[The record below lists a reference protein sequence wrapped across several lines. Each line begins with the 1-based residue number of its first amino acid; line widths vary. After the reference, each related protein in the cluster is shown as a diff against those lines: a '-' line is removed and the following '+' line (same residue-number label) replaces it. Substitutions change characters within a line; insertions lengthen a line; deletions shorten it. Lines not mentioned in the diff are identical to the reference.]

1 MLAWKSRKGHLR
13 TGDVVAGLGL
23 ALLLVSLPMTAQG
36 AKDDGKHDNW
46 NLSIGANKTVD
57 AKDIGLPIYPG
68 ARPHKDNEED
78 ESAAH
83 VWATL
88 GGAGLKLAVVK
99 LESQDS
105 PNRIAP
111 FYRQA
116 LARYG
121 DVLDCSAASL
131 KARSNGNTLS
141 WQLNCDDE
149 HGKPGEVVL
158 KAGSKGDQ
166 HIVALK
172 PNGSGSEI
180 DLVHVQVKG
189 FGE

>member
-13 TGDVVAGLGL
+13 TGDVLAGLGL
-23 ALLLVSLPMTAQG
+23 ALLLVSLPIAAQG

-68 ARPHKDNEED
+68 ARPHKDNAD
-78 ESAAH
+78 DDSAAH
-83 VWATL
+83 VWALL
-88 GGAGLKLAVVK
+88 GDAGFKLAVVK
-99 LESQDS
+99 LESQD
-105 PNRIAP
+105 PPGRIAP

-116 LARYG
+116 LAKYG
-121 DVLDCSAASL
+121 EVMDCSATSF
-131 KARSNGNTLS
+131 KAHVKNSS
-141 WQLNCDDE
+141 WQLDCDDD
-149 HGKPGEVVL
+149 HGKPGEIVF
-158 KAGSKGDQ
+158 KAGTKGDQ
-166 HIVALK
+166 HIAAIK
-172 PNGSGSEI
+172 PNGHGSEI